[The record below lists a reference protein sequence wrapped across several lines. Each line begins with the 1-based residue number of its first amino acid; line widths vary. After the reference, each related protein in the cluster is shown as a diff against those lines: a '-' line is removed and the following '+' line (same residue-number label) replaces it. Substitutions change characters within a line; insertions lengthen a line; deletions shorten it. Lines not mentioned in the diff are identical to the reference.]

1 MNDEEL
7 AVLALAYGTP
17 GLTPARL
24 RAALDEADTA
34 VSALGRAC
42 PDGIDGELDAARAR
56 AAYWQSQGMRVIA
69 CVGPDYPD
77 QLLDVCDYP
86 PVIFTRGALPAG
98 GAETGLAVV
107 GSRHAQPPALA
118 QAREVAAA
126 AVQAGYSVVS
136 GLAAG
141 IDTAAHQA
149 ALAGGGRTV
158 AVVGTG
164 LDQPYPRRNAPLQA
178 DIVDAGGLIV
188 SQFAPGTPTRPSS
201 FPMRNAT
208 MSGYALATVVI
219 AAAEKSGTRHQVRA
233 ALKHGRPVIVCPQV
247 AAQTTWG
254 KALADDPLADVEVA
268 HSPDE
273 VVRLLTESLTLP
285 PGILP
290 DAQLALI

>member
-1 MNDEEL
+1 
-7 AVLALAYGTP
+7 V
-17 GLTPARL
+17 
-24 RAALDEADTA
+24 
-34 VSALGRAC
+34 
-42 PDGIDGELDAARAR
+42 
-56 AAYWQSQGMRVIA
+56 
-69 CVGPDYPD
+69 
-77 QLLDVCDYP
+77 
-86 PVIFTRGALPAG
+86 
-98 GAETGLAVV
+98 
-107 GSRHAQPPALA
+107 
-118 QAREVAAA
+118 
-126 AVQAGYSVVS
+126 
-136 GLAAG
+136 
-141 IDTAAHQA
+141 
-149 ALAGGGRTV
+149 AGGGRTV

-164 LDQPYPRRNAPLQA
+164 LDQTYPRRNAPLQA